1 MNRTERF
8 YKIQELLRQ
17 RRVVPRDLFLEVL
30 EVSLATFKRDLEY
43 LRDRFSMPIIY
54 DREANG
60 YRLDQSDPGHVNY
73 ELPGLW
79 FSASELHALMTMEYL
94 LRRLQPGLMGGHVA
108 PLRARIRKLLE
119 SGDHSAEEVERRIRV
134 LRMGAR
140 EVEPAHFQTITT
152 ALLSR
157 RRLVIDHFKRST
169 GDTSERIVSPQRL
182 VHYRDNWYLDAWCHL
197 RKGLRTFSVD
207 AIHSA
212 HIRDQAARDIDD
224 ADLDEVLTPGFG
236 IFSGRRVEKAVLRFE
251 AQRARW
257 VSREF
262 WHEEQE
268 GEFELDGSYVLKV
281 PYSDPRELVM
291 DILKFGPDVEVL
303 GPAPL
308 RELVAEK
315 ARLAAARY
323 PTGEPT

>member
-119 SGDHSAEEVERRIRV
+119 SGDHSAEEV
-134 LRMGAR
+134 
-140 EVEPAHFQTITT
+140 
-152 ALLSR
+152 
-157 RRLVIDHFKRST
+157 
-169 GDTSERIVSPQRL
+169 
-182 VHYRDNWYLDAWCHL
+182 
-197 RKGLRTFSVD
+197 
-207 AIHSA
+207 
-212 HIRDQAARDIDD
+212 
-224 ADLDEVLTPGFG
+224 
-236 IFSGRRVEKAVLRFE
+236 
-251 AQRARW
+251 
-257 VSREF
+257 
-262 WHEEQE
+262 
-268 GEFELDGSYVLKV
+268 
-281 PYSDPRELVM
+281 
-291 DILKFGPDVEVL
+291 
-303 GPAPL
+303 
-308 RELVAEK
+308 
-315 ARLAAARY
+315 
-323 PTGEPT
+323 

>member
-8 YKIQELLRQ
+8 YKIQELLRH
-17 RRVVPRDLFLEVL
+17 RRVVPRDLFLEEL

-43 LRDRFSMPIIY
+43 LRDRFSMPIIW
-54 DREANG
+54 DREAGG
-60 YRLDQSDPGHVNY
+60 YRLDESDPGHVNY

-94 LRRLQPGLMGGHVA
+94 LRRLQPGLMGGHVG
-108 PLRARIRKLLE
+108 PLRARIRRLLE
-119 SGDHSAEEVERRIRV
+119 SGDHSADEVERRIRV

-140 EVEPAHFQTITT
+140 DVEPAHFQTIAT

-157 RRLVIDHFKRST
+157 RRLAINYYKRST
-169 GDTSERIVSPQRL
+169 GDTSERVVSPQRL

-207 AIHSA
+207 AIRSA
-212 HIRDQAARDIDD
+212 HIREQAAREV
-224 ADLDEVLTPGFG
+224 ADSELDEVLTPGFG
-236 IFSGRRVEKAVLRFE
+236 IFSGRRVEKAVLRF
-251 AQRARW
+251 QPHRARW

-262 WHEEQE
+262 WHEDQD

-303 GPAPL
+303 GPSAL

-315 ARLAAARY
+315 TRAAAARY
-323 PTGEPT
+323 ESADNP

>member
-1 MNRTERF
+1 MSQERLQ
-8 YKIQELLRQ
+8 KMVQLLKTH
-17 RRVVPRDLFLEVL
+17 RVVPRQTFLDRFEI
-30 EVSLATFKRDLEY
+30 SPATFKRDLEY
-43 LRDRFSMPIIY
+43 LRDRLGAPIVW
-54 DREANG
+54 DRERRG
-60 YRLDQSDPGHVNY
+60 YRFDLSDT
-73 ELPGLW
+73 EAETFEMPGLW
-79 FSASELHALMTMEYL
+79 FNSREMHALLTMHQL
-94 LRRLQPGLMGGHVA
+94 IDALQPSLLTPHIE
-108 PLRARIRKLLE
+108 PLKARIEGLLE
-119 SGDHSAEEVERRIRV
+119 GEAHTSDEVRKRIRI
-134 LRMGAR
+134 LHMNAR
-140 EVEPAHFQTITT
+140 PVEPGHFEVISS
-152 ALLSR
+152 ALLAGK
-157 RRLVIDHFKRST
+157 RLNVVHYNRKRDQET
-169 GDTSERIVSPQRL
+169 GRELSPQRL
-182 VHYRDNWYLDAWCHL
+182 IFYRDNWYLDAWCHL

-323 PTGEPT
+323 PIGEPT